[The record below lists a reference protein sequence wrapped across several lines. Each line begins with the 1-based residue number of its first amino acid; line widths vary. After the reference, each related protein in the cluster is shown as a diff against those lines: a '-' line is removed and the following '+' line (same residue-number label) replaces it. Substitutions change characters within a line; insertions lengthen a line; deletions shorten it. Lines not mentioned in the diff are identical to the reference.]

1 MTEFNPTLNALP
13 LDAKPDEKTRVKA
26 QATDAAI
33 KFEAFFIKQL
43 LTQMRSSTRA
53 LADEDSAEN
62 KHANQDMLDMADG
75 MVADAL
81 AKRRAF
87 GIADMMLKQV
97 LPAAGLSPDTDVSPS
112 TSENHGSQKQ

>member
-1 MTEFNPTLNALP
+1 MEFNPALAPQP
-13 LDAKPDEKTRVKA
+13 LDAKPDEQARVKA

-43 LTQMRSSTRA
+43 LTQMRSSARA

-62 KHANQDMLDMADG
+62 KHANQDMLDIADG

-81 AKRRAF
+81 AKRRSF

-97 LPAAGLSPDTDVSPS
+97 LPAAGLSPEAPASPS
-112 TSENHGSQKQ
+112 SSEDNGSHKQ

>member
-1 MTEFNPTLNALP
+1 MTEFNATLAALP
-13 LDAKPDEKTRVKA
+13 LNDTPDPQARVKA

-33 KFEAFFIKQL
+33 KFEAFFIKQM
-43 LTQMRSSTRA
+43 LTQMRSGARA

-62 KHANQDMLDMADG
+62 KHVNQDMLDIADG

-87 GIADMMLKQV
+87 GIADLLLKQV
-97 LPAAGLSPDTDVSPS
+97 LPAAGLSSDAGPSPS
-112 TSENHGSQKQ
+112 AQDNGSRKQ